1 MSPFSAITELPPER
15 FPEESEEIV
24 SEYSDDEE
32 DAVDED
38 ELRKEHLRQEIL
50 NSSGDQESDDSGN
63 DLPEAES
70 DENGQMSL
78 F

>member
-1 MSPFSAITELPPER
+1 LPPER